1 MVTLSRIAED
11 IIIWST
17 QEFGF
22 LEIADKFASTSSA
35 MPHKKNPD
43 PLELIRSK
51 ATLVAG
57 NLLTAIT
64 LLKGL
69 PSGYSRDLQDL
80 KAVFLNSMSIASSSL
95 SITDAIIKSLIIHKR
110 RMKQSVVNSYAY
122 AIDVAEQL
130 VIKKNLPFRTAHRLS
145 GSLVKLAVKK
155 DMISLSDLDKHQIEP
170 IIDEIAS
177 DIRVEDVIKILTE
190 ITPEKS
196 ILLRSTQGSPN
207 PVMQKLAIRSLKARA
222 QKYSEKLDA
231 RRKHL
236 TDALDVLEKIT
247 SSYIKM

>member
-1 MVTLSRIAED
+1 
-11 IIIWST
+11 
-17 QEFGF
+17 
-22 LEIADKFASTSSA
+22 
-35 MPHKKNPD
+35 
-43 PLELIRSK
+43 
-51 ATLVAG
+51 
-57 NLLTAIT
+57 
-64 LLKGL
+64 
-69 PSGYSRDLQDL
+69 
-80 KAVFLNSMSIASSSL
+80 
-95 SITDAIIKSLIIHKR
+95 
-110 RMKQSVVNSYAY
+110 MKQSVVNSYAY

-222 QKYSEKLDA
+222 RKYSEKLDA